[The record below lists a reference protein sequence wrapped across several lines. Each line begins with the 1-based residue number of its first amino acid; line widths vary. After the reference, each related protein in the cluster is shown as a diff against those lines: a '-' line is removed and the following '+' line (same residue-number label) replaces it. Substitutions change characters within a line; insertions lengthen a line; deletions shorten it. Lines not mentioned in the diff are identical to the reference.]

1 MWLINTI
8 SLCVS
13 FLNPCEPK
21 CVCCAVHPPRR
32 NHQWNCLS
40 FIAHLNQNTDNN
52 YWKAVGLGAGVE
64 GHFFMWLAAFLFSRL
79 ASLCFPL
86 SCMHDK
92 CTFLVNCIVTITQW
106 NQQYTRK
113 TEHTWQSPSFASAV
127 ISEWF
132 QNELVTIISARKFGI
147 ISQWNFFFEKALR
160 NKCWHASFYVCSEW
174 PLYVS
179 TEFKHLMKLP
189 LSSGTKEGKVMHM
202 HSTYC

>member
-1 MWLINTI
+1 MCVFFE
-8 SLCVS
+8 SLWTKVC
-13 FLNPCEPK
+13 LL
-21 CVCCAVHPPRR
+21 CCAPSTPKSPVKLLVLH
-32 NHQWNCLS
+32 S
-40 FIAHLNQNTDNN
+40 HLNQNTDNN

-113 TEHTWQSPSFASAV
+113 TEHIWQSPCFASAV

-132 QNELVTIISARKFGI
+132 QNELVTIINARKFGI
-147 ISQWNFFFEKALR
+147 ISKWIFFWKSLTEQMLACLFLR
-160 NKCWHASFYVCSEW
+160 
-174 PLYVS
+174 L
-179 TEFKHLMKLP
+179 
-189 LSSGTKEGKVMHM
+189 
-202 HSTYC
+202 